1 MVRADSRPSSST
13 RRAES
18 TPFAAAPTDGSAGLG
33 ANFGPKY
40 EQHISQMQQSLEDAQ
55 QRLEQMQKAA
65 DELK

>member
-1 MVRADSRPSSST
+1 MAQGGG
-13 RRAES
+13 ES
-18 TPFAAAPTDGSAGLG
+18 KAAPTDGSAGLG